1 LNVEMNLSYRE
12 FSGRA
17 ELEAA
22 ALALL
27 KEAFCAPAPVPRA
40 LMLTGGSTPF
50 GVYAALAA
58 AGVRAANGVR
68 VFLSDDRHV
77 PIGSA
82 ESNYGR
88 LCPMLDALG
97 VQARLFIDPSVPVA
111 IAAERYD
118 RALDGLLGDGTAFPL
133 GILGLGADGHV
144 ASLFSSEHLKDADGH
159 RAIAVRR
166 PDGMN
171 GISTTPSVLCAAER
185 LVFWVAGP
193 EKRMAVEAL
202 RHKPSSIPAGLALAA
217 APSVELWYTPS

>member
-1 LNVEMNLSYRE
+1 MNLIYRE
-12 FSGRA
+12 FAARTD
-17 ELEAA
+17 LEAE

-27 KEAFCAPAPVPRA
+27 KHAFCDSSPAPRT

-58 AGVRAANGVR
+58 TGMRAADGVH

-77 PIGSA
+77 PLESA

-88 LCPMLDALG
+88 LCPTLDALG
-97 VQARLFIDPSVPVA
+97 VRERLCIDPAVPVA

-118 RALDGLLGDGTAFPL
+118 RALGELLDGGVAFPL

-144 ASLFSSEHLKDADGH
+144 ASLFSPAHLKDAAGH

-166 PDGMN
+166 PDGIN
-171 GISTTPSVLCAAER
+171 GISATPSVLCSAAR

-193 EKRMAVEAL
+193 EKRAAVQAL
-202 RHKPSSIPAGLALAA
+202 RHNPSSIPTGLALAA
-217 APSVELWYTPS
+217 APSVELWYTPV

>member
-1 LNVEMNLSYRE
+1 MNLIYRE
-12 FSGRA
+12 FAGRA
-17 ELEAA
+17 ALEAE

-27 KEAFCAPAPVPRA
+27 KAAFSAPSPSPRA

-58 AGVRAANGVR
+58 TGVQAADGVH

-77 PIGSA
+77 PLESA

-88 LCPMLDALG
+88 LLPTLEALGVRERLFVDPSVTVAVAAQRYDLALDAL
-97 VQARLFIDPSVPVA
+97 
-111 IAAERYD
+111 
-118 RALDGLLGDGTAFPL
+118 LGGGTAFPL
-133 GILGLGADGHV
+133 GILGLGTDGHV
-144 ASLFSSEHLKDADGH
+144 ASLFSAAHVKDAAGH

-171 GISTTPSVLCAAER
+171 GVSTTPTVLCAARR

-193 EKRMAVEAL
+193 EKRQAVETM
-202 RHKPSSIPAGLALAA
+202 RHKPSSIPAGLALDA
-217 APSVELWYTPS
+217 APLVELWYTPA

>member
-1 LNVEMNLSYRE
+1 MNLQYRG
-12 FSGRA
+12 FATRA
-17 ELEAA
+17 ELAAA

-27 KEAFCAPAPVPRA
+27 QEVFCDPSPTPRA

-58 AGVRAANGVR
+58 TGVRAADGVH
-68 VFLSDDRHV
+68 VFLSDDRHM
-77 PIGSA
+77 PLESP

-97 VQARLFIDPSVPVA
+97 VRERLFIDPAVPVA
-111 IAAERYD
+111 VAAERYD
-118 RALDGLLGDGTAFPL
+118 RALDALLGGGTAFPL

-144 ASLFSSEHLKDADGH
+144 ASLFSAAHLKDAEGH

-171 GISTTPSVLCAAER
+171 GVSATPSVLCAARR

-193 EKRMAVEAL
+193 EKRQAVEAL
-202 RHKPSSIPAGLALAA
+202 RQKPSSIPAGLALAA

>member
-1 LNVEMNLSYRE
+1 MNLIYRE
-12 FSGRA
+12 LATRA
-17 ELEAA
+17 ALERE

-27 KEAFCAPAPVPRA
+27 KEAFFAPSSAPRA

-58 AGVRAANGVR
+58 AGGRAADGLH

-77 PIGSA
+77 PLDSR

-88 LCPMLDALG
+88 LSPTLDALG
-97 VQARLFIDPSVPVA
+97 VSERLFIDPAVPVA
-111 IAAERYD
+111 VAAERYD
-118 RALDGLLGDGTAFPL
+118 RALDALLGGDMAFPL
-133 GILGLGADGHV
+133 GILGLGSDGHV
-144 ASLFSSEHLKDADGH
+144 ASLFSVAHVKEAAGH

-171 GISTTPSVLCAAER
+171 GVSTTPSVLCAARR

-193 EKRMAVEAL
+193 EKREAVEAL

-217 APSVELWYTPS
+217 APLVELWYTPY

>member
-1 LNVEMNLSYRE
+1 MNLIYRE
-12 FSGRA
+12 FATRP
-17 ELEAA
+17 ELASA
-22 ALALL
+22 ALELL
-27 KEAFCAPAPVPRA
+27 KEAFCAPSPMPRA

-58 AGVRAANGVR
+58 AGVRAADGVH

-77 PIGSA
+77 PLESP

-88 LCPMLDALG
+88 LCPTLDALG
-97 VQARLFIDPSVPVA
+97 VRERLFVDPAVPVA
-111 IAAERYD
+111 VAAERYD
-118 RALDGLLGDGTAFPL
+118 RALYALLGGGIVFPL

-144 ASLFSSEHLKDADGH
+144 ASLFSAEHLKEAEGH

-171 GISTTPSVLCAAER
+171 GVSATPSVLCAARR

-193 EKRMAVEAL
+193 DKRQAVEAL
-202 RHKPSSIPAGLALAA
+202 RQRPSDITAGLVLDA
-217 APSVELWYTPS
+217 APEVELWYTCT

>member
-1 LNVEMNLSYRE
+1 MNLIYRE
-12 FSGRA
+12 FAKRA

-27 KEAFCAPAPVPRA
+27 KEAFCTPSPAPRA

-58 AGVRAANGVR
+58 TGGRASDGVH

-77 PIGSA
+77 PLESA

-88 LCPMLDALG
+88 LCPTLDALG
-97 VQARLFIDPSVPVA
+97 VQERLFIDPSVPVA
-111 IAAERYD
+111 VAAERYD
-118 RALDGLLGDGTAFPL
+118 RALGELLDGGVAFPL

-144 ASLFSSEHLKDADGH
+144 ASLFSAAHLKDADGH

-171 GISTTPSVLCAAER
+171 GISVTPPILCAARR

-193 EKRMAVEAL
+193 EKRQAVEAL
-202 RHKPSSIPAGLALAA
+202 RLKPSSIPAGLALAA
-217 APSVELWYTPS
+217 APSVELWYTPA